1 MVLLLNILHI
11 VYAKEWGG
19 GESSAYLMCKELAR
33 HNNTVYVAI
42 DNRDFEYER
51 KFQNIVRTVRI
62 SMKSNMLRGV
72 YELRRFIKKNA
83 IQVIH
88 THTGKIIPMVILAA
102 WGLPVKIISHRHNVL
117 ANKSDI
123 IHNFIYSRIDAF
135 VCVSKLVYDLQYATM
150 FGKYRSKLFCVYN
163 GVDIDCVQSSRKKHD
178 MFCIGYA
185 GRIDPSKGII
195 DLILALENLKYNSC
209 RLIIAGDD
217 NVQYAAT
224 LKALAKEKGI
234 DNKIDWIGFQND
246 MSEFYGMID
255 VLVMPSVIKE
265 AFGMVICESMLQG
278 IPVIATNSGAQAE
291 IIENNVDGYI
301 VNANSHAELADVL
314 DKMMLNKEN
323 VHNMGQL
330 ARAKVLTN
338 FTMSNWYVNMLS
350 VYGHLGLV

>member
-1 MVLLLNILHI
+1 MLLLNILHI

-88 THTGKIIPMVILAA
+88 THTGKIIPMVILAT
-102 WGLPVKIISHRHNVL
+102 WGLQVKIISHRHNVL

-123 IHNFIYSRIDAF
+123 IHKFIYSRVDAF
-135 VCVSKLVYDLQYATM
+135 ICVSKLVYNLQYNTM
-150 FGKYRSKLFCVYN
+150 LEKYRSKIFCVYN
-163 GVDIDCVQSSRKKHD
+163 GVDTDCVRDCRKKHD
-178 MFCIGYA
+178 TFCIGYA

-301 VNANSHAELADVL
+301 VNANSPNELADVL
-314 DKMMLNKEN
+314 TEMMLNREN
-323 VHNMGQL
+323 VYRMGQL
-330 ARAKVLTN
+330 GKAKVLEK
-338 FTMSNWYVNMLS
+338 FQMSNWYDNMIKI
-350 VYGHLGLV
+350 YACLGIL

>member
-1 MVLLLNILHI
+1 MLLLNILHV

-19 GESSAYLMCKELAR
+19 GESSAYLMCKEMVR
-33 HNNTVYVAI
+33 HNNTVYVAV
-42 DNRDFEYER
+42 DKCDTEYER
-51 KFQNIVRTVRI
+51 KFRKIAHTVKIR
-62 SMKSNMLRGV
+62 MKSNMVRAA
-72 YELRRFIKKNA
+72 YELRMFIKKNA

-88 THTGKIIPMVILAA
+88 THTGKIIPMVILAT
-102 WGLPVKIISHRHNVL
+102 WGLQVKIISHRHNVL

-123 IHNFIYSRIDAF
+123 IHKFIYSKVDAF
-135 VCVSKLVYDLQYATM
+135 ICVSKLVYNLQYNTM
-150 FGKYRSKLFCVYN
+150 FEKYRNKIFCVYN
-163 GVDIDCVQSSRKKHD
+163 GVDTDCVRDCRKKHD
-178 MFCIGYA
+178 TFCIGYA
-185 GRIDPSKGII
+185 GRIDPSKGLM
-195 DLILALENLKYNSC
+195 DLILALDDLKYNNY

-217 NVQYAAT
+217 NVQYAMT
-224 LKALAKEKGI
+224 LKVLAKKKGI

-246 MSEFYGMID
+246 MSNFYGMID

-278 IPVIATNSGAQAE
+278 IPVIATNSGAQSE